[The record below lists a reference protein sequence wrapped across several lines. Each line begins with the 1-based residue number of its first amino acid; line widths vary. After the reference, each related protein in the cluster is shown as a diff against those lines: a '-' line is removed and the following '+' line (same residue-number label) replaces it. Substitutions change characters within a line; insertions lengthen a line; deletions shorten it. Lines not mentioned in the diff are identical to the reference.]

1 MHRMPRKTSFLSKS
15 SRKETTCID
24 GPKRCSRLC
33 LGGARR
39 NASNAIPSPPTGK
52 SRIKAQSGTKIR
64 AADFD
69 EIKHLSNTNEAHD
82 AGRWPAGRRLELV
95 SLGVCFLKTARTAQG
110 RSLPNGIANDSA
122 GVGKRPFAGLIPAQ
136 SFSDS
141 QRFGHAMRQGINARR
156 PRVQR

>member
-69 EIKHLSNTNEAHD
+69 EIKHLSNTNESHD

-122 GVGKRPFAGLIPAQ
+122 GVGQKPPYRLVSESGRSRALSLRSA
-136 SFSDS
+136 SV
-141 QRFGHAMRQGINARR
+141 
-156 PRVQR
+156 PRNRLDTRCGKV